1 MKLKKRYIIIPLV
14 VILIIL
20 AGIVL
25 LIKLDRDYQR
35 KIIEQ
40 DEADYG
46 NEYKNLEDSLS
57 YYTENPDKIIY
68 KPKMKDYF
76 YVIDKNDEDYA
87 HLLEVAEDRMS
98 YSLLEVG
105 DAFNVDSMDRI
116 MSSGKNYIILDY
128 DKEKYANIGV
138 DDGTIPRPVVYKLL
152 DDNRCAR
159 LFKYVIQ
166 FKKRYTMEKLQEML
180 GKTGFSRDD
189 VNVEI
194 ASQEEIN
201 DGYTRIYSIDDFKRI
216 ANNPSGK
223 YKLENDLD
231 FTGDTLQ
238 FTMVNF
244 TGELDGNR
252 HMIKNI
258 TKNLATEDINRIAM
272 FYTNKG
278 TIKNL
283 NIENINITSDK
294 ETNYPEGII
303 AQINEGT
310 IENCT
315 VSGNITITSEEFNN
329 CVGGIVGNLFGGTIK
344 DCVNRVNITCKSGT
358 VGGIS
363 VYRAGGSIENCTN
376 AGNLVGDNVNG
387 ICMEYIGTL
396 SNCINIGNITA
407 SNIGSGMVTYNQGNI
422 INCQNHGT
430 ITSEKGMAAGIA
442 IYNNATIENCINEGQ
457 LTGCNIVAG
466 IAGTNGDPNGATGTI
481 IDCTSTDILTIQT
494 ATQYEQDIL
503 YIGGIVGN
511 HILGNIEGCSFNG
524 GIVVNTNKITYQGI
538 LAGAKSSK
546 ATIDTKNGYGHNY
559 DFQTYYEE
567 HWMETLND

>member
-1 MKLKKRYIIIPLV
+1 MPLV

-20 AGIVL
+20 VGIAI

-40 DEADYG
+40 DEANYG
-46 NEYKNLEDSLS
+46 NEYLKLEEHLS
-57 YYTENPDKIIY
+57 YYKENPDRIIY

-98 YSLLEVG
+98 YSLIEIG
-105 DAFNVDSMDRI
+105 DAFSVDSMDRI

-138 DDGTIPRPVVYKLL
+138 DDGTMPRPVVYKLL

-159 LFKYVIQ
+159 LFKYVTQ
-166 FKKRYTMEKLQEML
+166 FKKRYTMEELEEML

-194 ASQEEIN
+194 ASQEEVN
-201 DGYTRIYSIDDFKRI
+201 DGYTRIYTIDDFKRI

-223 YKLENDLD
+223 YKIENDLD

-238 FTMVNF
+238 FTTTVF
-244 TGELDGNR
+244 TGELDGNG
-252 HMIKNI
+252 HTIKNI
-258 TKNLATEDINRIAM
+258 TKNLANEDINKIAM
-272 FYTNKG
+272 FYTNEG

-283 NIENINITSDK
+283 NIENINVISDK

-310 IENCT
+310 IENCI
-315 VSGNITITSEEFNN
+315 VSGNVTITSEGVNN

-344 DCVNRVNITCKSGT
+344 NCVNRVNITCKSGT

-363 VYRAGGSIENCTN
+363 VYRAGGTIENCTN

-387 ICMEYIGTL
+387 ICMEYVGTL
-396 SNCINIGNITA
+396 SNCMNTGNITA
-407 SNIGSGMVTYNQGNI
+407 SNIGSGMVTYNQGHI

-430 ITSEKGMAAGIA
+430 ITSENGMVAGIA
-442 IYNNATIENCINEGQ
+442 IYNHATIENCVNEGQ
-457 LTGCNIVAG
+457 LTGCHIVAG
-466 IAGTNGDPNGATGTI
+466 IAGTNGDPNGAEGI
-481 IDCTSTDILTIQT
+481 ILNCTSTDILTIQT
-494 ATQYEQDIL
+494 STQYEQDIL
-503 YIGGIVGN
+503 YVGGIVGN
-511 HILGNIEGCSFNG
+511 HILGNIEGCSFSG
-524 GIVVNTNKITYQGI
+524 GIVVNTNKTTYQGI

-546 ATIDTKNGYGHNY
+546 AEINPSTGYGHNY
-559 DFQTYYEE
+559 DFETYYDE
-567 HWMETLND
+567 HAMETLND